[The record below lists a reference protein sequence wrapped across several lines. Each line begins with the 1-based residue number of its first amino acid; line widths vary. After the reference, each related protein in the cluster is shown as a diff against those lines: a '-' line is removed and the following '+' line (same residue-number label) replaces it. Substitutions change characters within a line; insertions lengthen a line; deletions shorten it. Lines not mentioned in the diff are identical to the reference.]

1 MDWEAVLAEVIE
13 TVSRIV
19 ITICIPYALNL
30 IRKKLHNEKV
40 NKYIDRAENVVL
52 QCVDYVSQTYVD
64 GLKAEGKFGEE
75 QQKIAFDMSK
85 NYIMKML
92 DSNAKEAVIEVFGDL
107 EIWAKTMIESSVR
120 NSINNAI
127 IPVEQKGSGQ
137 NGD

>member
-1 MDWEAVLAEVIE
+1 MDWETVLAEVIA

-64 GLKAEGKFGEE
+64 GLKDEGKFGEE

-85 NYIMKML
+85 NYILKML

-120 NSINNAI
+120 NSINHTI
-127 IPVEQKGSGQ
+127 IPKLEIPVE
-137 NGD
+137 